1 MNTSYRS
8 LEEAGWVVRP
18 TPAVKWLLVVNFG
31 AFLLQQL
38 FRAMGNQMFA
48 DFLKL
53 SAEKVHEGCLWQFAT
68 YMFLHGSVI
77 HLLLNLLMLY
87 FFGNEVEFALGPR
100 HFLGIYFGGGLAG
113 GLAWFA
119 FNSHTATSMV
129 GASGAVYAVTIAFAA
144 LYPRRPIT
152 LLVFFVLPVTLLAK
166 HWAIVAVALA
176 VLFCVGDDGGNVAHL
191 AHLGGAAVGY
201 LYVRRLSAPR
211 AAAPSAPQSRP
222 PAGPAGGEGEVPSI
236 RLRKS
241 EYIARRVDPIL
252 DKIAE
257 HGIQSLT
264 REERRILDEAK
275 DRLS

>member
-1 MNTSYRS
+1 MSLRS
-8 LEEAGWVVRP
+8 FDDAGWSVRP
-18 TPAVKWLLVVNFG
+18 TPAVKWLLGINF
-31 AFLLQQL
+31 AVFLLQQV
-38 FRAMGNQMFA
+38 FRAMGNQLFA

-53 SAEKVHEGCLWQFAT
+53 SAQKIHEGCLWQFVT

-87 FFGNEVEFALGPR
+87 FFGNEVEFALGPK
-100 HFLGIYFGGGLAG
+100 HFLVIYFGGGIFG
-113 GLAWFA
+113 GLTWFA
-119 FNSHTATSMV
+119 FNFHTATSMV
-129 GASGAVYAVTIAFAA
+129 GASGAVYAVALAFAS
-144 LYPRRPIT
+144 LYPHRPIT

-166 HWAIVAVALA
+166 YWALVAVALS
-176 VLFCVGDDGGNVAHL
+176 VLFLISDDGGNVAHL
-191 AHLGGAAVGY
+191 AHLGGMAVGW
-201 LYVRRLSAPR
+201 LYVRRLRAA
-211 AAAPSAPQSRP
+211 AAAPSPRPSRRDASGHP
-222 PAGPAGGEGEVPSI
+222 PVQTLQP

-241 EYIARRVDPIL
+241 EYIARQVDPIL